1 MSDAQRKY
9 LFTDFRH
16 IRCGDV
22 VWRDPDGEALGRP
35 PAPPFRRLTPEAR
48 FLPWGVRLQAQPATQ
63 LGPADGLSNFEGTV
77 IQEDGGYRSWTL
89 AIPEG
94 TETPGVGTPG
104 GVSVICRESD
114 DGFAWRTA
122 AECPIDTGGQFRLMG
137 SGFFRDDHGPPAE
150 RYKAVWTARAP
161 REAWESIY
169 REYCTVHPRYRDWR
183 IHPARKVMCVYGAV
197 SPDGLRWEALPDP
210 LMIHMSDTDSA
221 VYFDEY
227 LGRYVFYTRWYND
240 ERRSVGRTE
249 SDDFRHW
256 DPVMPCLEVPLDNPT
271 VDIYTNGRTSY
282 PGSPHHHLMFPM
294 FYERWTQESQIG
306 LYSSTDGI
314 IWKEVPGGPVIS
326 HGQPGA
332 WDGYFL
338 YSSRNLVDLPQERIG
353 VPYAGTRYPHKYPRW
368 PEVADAIHSGWA
380 VWPRDRLA
388 ALVADTQGEF
398 FTFPMPVTGRE
409 LRLNVRTREAGEVRV
424 GVLRAEGVIAD
435 GTDRL
440 PDREARPVEG
450 RGVDDCVRISGDH
463 TGAVVRWRT
472 GTDIGVQPGQSVMLH
487 LSLRAAELFAFEWV

>member
-1 MSDAQRKY
+1 MSDAQRTY

-22 VWRDPDGEALGRP
+22 VWRDPGGEKLGSP

-48 FLPWGVRLQAQPATQ
+48 FLPWGVRLQAQPAEQ
-63 LGPADGLSNFEGTV
+63 LGPDDGLANFEGTV
-77 IQEDGGYRSWTL
+77 IQEEGGYRSWKL

-94 TETPGVGTPG
+94 PETLGE
-104 GVSVICRESD
+104 VSVICRESD

-122 AECPIDTGGQFRLMG
+122 AECPIDTGGQFKLMG
-137 SGFFRDDHGPPAE
+137 SGFFRDDHGTPAE

-161 REAWESIY
+161 REQWEAIY
-169 REYCTVHPRYRDWR
+169 REYSTVHPRYRDWR

-197 SPDGLRWEALPDP
+197 SPDGLAWTALPEP
-210 LMIHMSDTDSA
+210 LLIHMSDTDSA
-221 VYFDEY
+221 IYFDER

-282 PGSPHHHLMFPM
+282 PGAPNYHLMFPM
-294 FYERWTQESQIG
+294 FYERWTQESDIR
-306 LYSSTDGI
+306 LYSSTDGM
-314 IWKEVPGGPVIS
+314 IWKEVPGGPVIRP
-326 HGQPGA
+326 GQAGT

-338 YSSRNLVDLPQERIG
+338 YSSRNLVELPQDRIG

-368 PEVADAIHSGWA
+368 PEVVDDIRSGWA
-380 VWPRDRLA
+380 VWPRDRLS
-388 ALVADTQGEF
+388 ALVADRQGEV
-398 FTFPMPVTGRE
+398 FTFPMRPSGRE

-424 GVLRAEGVIAD
+424 GVLRAEGQIAD

-440 PDREARPVEG
+440 PDREAVPVSG
-450 RGVDDCVRISGDH
+450 RGVEDCVRISGDH
-463 TGAVVRWRT
+463 ASAVVRWRT
-472 GTDIGVQPGQSVMLH
+472 GADLGVGPDDSVMLH
-487 LSLRAAELFAFEWV
+487 ITMRAAELFAFKWV